1 MCHAE
6 DKFMSWLVLF
16 KGFSSENVRMIKELS
31 KGTDESGVVS
41 DKWGH
46 TGLSVVWVIHSAP
59 GLGLAAIHLDA
70 KVDVW
75 FLVKAVTIARFFSH
89 LAEL

>member
-6 DKFMSWLVLF
+6 DKFMSRLVFF
-16 KGFSSENVRMIKELS
+16 KDSSENVRMIKELS

-46 TGLSVVWVIHSAP
+46 TGSSVVWVIPFAP
-59 GLGLAAIHLDA
+59 GVGLAEIHLDA
-70 KVDVW
+70 GW
-75 FLVKAVTIARFFSH
+75 RMIFSESCNNSAFL
-89 LAEL
+89 